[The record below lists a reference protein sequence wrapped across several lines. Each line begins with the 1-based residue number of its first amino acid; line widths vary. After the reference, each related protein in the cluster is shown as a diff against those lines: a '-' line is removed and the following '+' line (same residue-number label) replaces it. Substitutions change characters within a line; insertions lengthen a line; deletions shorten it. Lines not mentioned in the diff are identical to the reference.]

1 MSTTSLL
8 QFWPEIPGQDKNSA
22 YALHAQLLFTQWM
35 QPDRF
40 LHFQLRQLE
49 NLLRFTGRNSPY
61 WAEDLKFLEALP
73 VGELYAEHLALIPV
87 MSSGALQQNSQQIII
102 RKKLANHG
110 RSRMARISKPG
121 VPPIKMMVTGLI
133 DAWNDALAL
142 RSLDWDESD
151 VSMPCVRIFQGGDK
165 QKSGRIER
173 GSILPWSGP
182 MHVISAALPSADQL
196 QELMRIK
203 PGSLQ
208 TEPHILEGLLEQ
220 AVLQGS
226 KPDSL
231 REIRCRAQSL
241 DPELSK
247 LAEKTWGVPVIQEYF
262 LEEIGVIA
270 HQCPVQQGL
279 HINSEFVFV
288 EILDEHDKPCTAGHT
303 GRVVVTALQNFQ
315 TPLIRYDTG
324 TLAEVGEACDC
335 GRTLPVLN
343 GILK

>member
-220 AVLQGS
+220 AVSQGS

-288 EILDEHDKPCTAGHT
+288 EILNEDDKPCTAGQT
-303 GRVVVTALQNFQ
+303 GRVVVTPLQNFQ
-315 TPLIRYDTG
+315 TPLLRYDTG
-324 TLAEVGEACDC
+324 DFAEMGGACDC
-335 GRTLPVLN
+335 GRTLPL
-343 GILK
+343 LKNVFN